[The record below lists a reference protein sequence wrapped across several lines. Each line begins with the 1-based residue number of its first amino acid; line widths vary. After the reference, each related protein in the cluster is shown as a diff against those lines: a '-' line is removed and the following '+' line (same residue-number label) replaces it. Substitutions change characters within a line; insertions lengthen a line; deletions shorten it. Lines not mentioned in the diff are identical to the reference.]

1 MSGGGGNAILPA
13 VGAGLGIAS
22 LIATG
27 GADAPLVGAE
37 LMGPT
42 DAELGYEGMSSI
54 LPSLSQAATGAS
66 VANNLNNVNNALSPQ
81 ELQAWNQGQMD
92 SFVQNP
98 NQYAPVASNDQTPLV
113 PVNQDVVSNVPAAPQ
128 IPDRSLTYQGQNV
141 VLPGEGGDISAWQP
155 NQPGMQPFLQSGP
168 DATSYGFPKIPT
180 DQLPQTNIETPTPD
194 QLKQLQVGGP
204 QAAGTPWYE
213 QYWKNLTDTSGKG
226 LNWTQK
232 GTLGAAGIATL
243 LALQKSNAMKPN
255 YLPGYT
261 PPSAASYGLGRTLA
275 PNYQPLRASAYGYA
289 TGGNVSSAPTPMPG
303 SVPSQGI
310 APADLMQK
318 STALPQ
324 QLQDLMSQYGI
335 TSQQASQGIQ
345 SLMGNQPTP
354 RAGASFSTGGVPHLK
369 EGSFVVPADVVSHFG
384 NGSTDAGLKAL
395 QRHLG
400 ASPIMGHGDGMS
412 DDIHTSIEGK
422 QPARVANGEAIVA
435 PEKVRELGKGSTDAG
450 AKKLYAMMNKVRKAR
465 TGTTKQGKQI
475 TADKYMP
482 A

>member
-1 MSGGGGNAILPA
+1 

-81 ELQAWNQGQMD
+81 ELQAWNQGQTD

-113 PVNQDVVSNVPAAPQ
+113 PVNQDVVSNVPSAPQ
-128 IPDRSLTYQGQNV
+128 MGI
-141 VLPGEGGDISAWQP
+141 LPGEGGDIQT
-155 NQPGMQPFLQSGP
+155 SGGNVVYP
-168 DATSYGFPKIPT
+168 DTGAT
-180 DQLPQTNIETPTPD
+180 TPTIQSTPTAAEL
-194 QLKQLQVGGP
+194 QQLQAGGP

-243 LALQKSNAMKPN
+243 LGMQKAGAMKPN

-261 PPSAASYGLGRTLA
+261 PPSAASYGLGRTLG
-275 PNYQPLRASAYGYA
+275 PNYQPFRASGYGYA

-318 STALPQ
+318 SSALPQ

-345 SLMGNQPTP
+345 SLMGNQPAP
-354 RAGASFSTGGVPHLK
+354 RVGASFSTGGVPHLK

-412 DDIHTSIEGK
+412 DDIHATIEGK

-475 TADKYMP
+475 AADKYMP